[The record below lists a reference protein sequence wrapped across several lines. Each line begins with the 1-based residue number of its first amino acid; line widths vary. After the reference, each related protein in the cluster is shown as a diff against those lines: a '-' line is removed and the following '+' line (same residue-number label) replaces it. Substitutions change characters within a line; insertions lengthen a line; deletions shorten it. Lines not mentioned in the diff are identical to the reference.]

1 MSDDPF
7 ALIGGVVAV
16 SLAGGI
22 LSLGSLVGFITVLG
36 IAARNGIMLVSH
48 YRHLQVVEGMPFG
61 LDLVVRGAEE
71 RLALILMTVL
81 TTSLA
86 LLPLVISGNKPGH
99 EIEYPLAVVIVGG
112 LVTSTILNLF
122 LLPPLYLLWGKTDL
136 NLSEEPLQ

>member
-1 MSDDPF
+1 MNRSKGPMT
-7 ALIGGVVAV
+7 IC
-16 SLAGGI
+16 
-22 LSLGSLVGFITVLG
+22 
-36 IAARNGIMLVSH
+36 
-48 YRHLQVVEGMPFG
+48 
-61 LDLVVRGAEE
+61 
-71 RLALILMTVL
+71 LMTVL

-136 NLSEEPLQ
+136 NLNEEPMQ